1 MATKKGD
8 TPINLAKKVTIIATD
23 KAKYYVAGKEYQVQ
37 EQLAERFV
45 KEGLA
50 TLKK

>member
-1 MATKKGD
+1 MGKREE
-8 TPINLAKKVTIIATD
+8 TPINLAKRVTIVATE
-23 KAKYYVAGKEYQVQ
+23 KAKYYTAGNEYEVQ
-37 EQLAERFV
+37 EQLAQRLV

>member
-1 MATKKGD
+1 MEKKKE
-8 TPINLAKKVTIIATD
+8 TPINLANRVTIVATE
-23 KAKYYVAGKEYQVQ
+23 KAKYYTAGEEYEVQ
-37 EQLAERFV
+37 EQLAQRFV

>member
-1 MATKKGD
+1 MEKKKE
-8 TPINLAKKVTIIATD
+8 TPINLAKRVTIVANE
-23 KAKYYVAGKEYQVQ
+23 KAKYYTAGKEYEVQ
-37 EQLAERFV
+37 EQLAQRLV

>member
-1 MATKKGD
+1 MAKAE
-8 TPINLAKKVTIIATD
+8 TPINLAKKVTIVATE
-23 KAKYYVAGKEYQVQ
+23 KAKYYTTGKEYKVQ
-37 EQLAERFV
+37 EQLAQRLV